1 MLSAGIFELL
11 DEDEVNA
18 VIAHEIGHAV
28 HWDMLVM
35 TLAQLVPM
43 VLYYIYRSM
52 VHGSSEGK
60 GNAAIA
66 VGAYFLYIVSEYIV
80 LWLSRNREYHA
91 DRFSGEVTGNPS
103 LLASALVKIA
113 YGLAGGD
120 HHQAGRQA
128 SERNEGFDAIGA
140 LGIFNSSAAKGL
152 AISGYDDDDST
163 LLNKEGV
170 KHAMRWDMWNPWAKW
185 YELHSTHPLVAR
197 RLLALSNLSEH
208 MKLDPFIEFDDTPP
222 ESYWDEFF
230 LDLLILVLPGIPIVF
245 GGALT
250 AYSMLLGDG
259 SQYMDIAL
267 LLCGCAILLKAHY
280 TYNDSY
286 FPRSAISGLLKKVKV
301 SAVRPV
307 PCKIKGTV
315 IGRGIPGYLFSEDF
329 VIQDKTG
336 IMFLDYRQPLAIW
349 EFFFSI
355 FRRKKFDNQAVEV
368 IGWYRRAPMPYVE
381 VKELISEN
389 GDSVKSWV
397 PILYRLT
404 GVVCIVAGFTIGFVL
419 KQ

>member
-1 MLSAGIFELL
+1 
-11 DEDEVNA
+11 
-18 VIAHEIGHAV
+18 
-28 HWDMLVM
+28 
-35 TLAQLVPM
+35 
-43 VLYYIYRSM
+43 
-52 VHGSSEGK
+52 
-60 GNAAIA
+60 
-66 VGAYFLYIVSEYIV
+66 
-80 LWLSRNREYHA
+80 
-91 DRFSGEVTGNPS
+91 
-103 LLASALVKIA
+103 
-113 YGLAGGD
+113 
-120 HHQAGRQA
+120 
-128 SERNEGFDAIGA
+128 
-140 LGIFNSSAAKGL
+140 
-152 AISGYDDDDST
+152 
-163 LLNKEGV
+163 
-170 KHAMRWDMWNPWAKW
+170 
-185 YELHSTHPLVAR
+185 
-197 RLLALSNLSEH
+197 
-208 MKLDPFIEFDDTPP
+208 MKLDPFIEFNDTPP

-230 LDLLILVLPGIPIVF
+230 LDLLILVLPWIPIILGV
-245 GGALT
+245 ALT

-259 SQYMDIAL
+259 SHYMDIAL
-267 LLCGCAILLKAHY
+267 LLCGFAILIKAHY

-368 IGWYRRAPMPYVE
+368 IGWYRRAPVPYVE

-389 GDSVKSWV
+389 GDSIKSWV

-404 GVVCIVAGFTIGFVL
+404 GVVCIVAGFAIGFVL